1 MNKIVIV
8 TGASSGLGLS
18 LAKKF
23 VEAKNI
29 VIGISK
35 TKKNW
40 PNAVKTINDKERF
53 SLFQCDLTSEPKVKT
68 LIGKLKK
75 KYKHIEV
82 LVNNAGYAKGLV
94 SVEKTVLAEFQKNI
108 ENNLQTAFLVS
119 KYVIPIMRKQKEG
132 VILNIASMAAKRAV
146 PNLFSYSASKFGMA
160 ALSQCIAKENADA
173 NIKCVTI
180 CPGGVNTKMRA
191 SLFGKADAQ
200 KQQSP
205 DFVAGLVYQ
214 VSADKIDVESG
225 GDIVIR
231 HNEITEINPCPAA

>member
-29 VIGISK
+29 VVGISK

-40 PNAVKTINDKERF
+40 PAATKTIGEKDRF
-53 SLFQCDLTSEPKVKT
+53 TLYQCDLTSEAKVKT
-68 LIGKLKK
+68 LIGKIKK
-75 KYKHIEV
+75 KFKCIDV
-82 LVNNAGYAKGLV
+82 LVNSAGYAKGLTTV
-94 SVEKTVLAEFQKNI
+94 DKTTLGDFQKHVAD
-108 ENNLQTAFLVS
+108 NLQTAFLMS
-119 KYVIPIMRKQKEG
+119 KHVIPYMRKQKEG
-132 VILNIASMAAKRAV
+132 VILNVASMAGKRAV
-146 PNLFSYSASKFGMA
+146 PKLFSYSASKFGMV
-160 ALSQCIAKENADA
+160 ALSQAIAKENEDA
-173 NIKCVTI
+173 GIKCVSI

-191 SLFGKADAQ
+191 QLFGKADAQ

-231 HNEITEINPCPAA
+231 HNEITEINPCPAP